1 MGSHQPNVNW
11 KFPIRG
17 GVFPGHRDPKIEKR
31 CADFSGQSFFGG
43 EKTQIFFHFWDLN
56 PEIFSFLGFKTQR
69 FFHFEN
75 QRERYAFFL
84 GEETSIDSEFS
95 GWWFQWFFI
104 FNPILGEM
112 IQFDLRIFVQMGW
125 KHQLVFKGSMF
136 PWKKSVD
143 SHPFPISSVGCETT
157 PASRSQ
163 GWETNHR
170 PFHSG

>member
-75 QRERYAFFL
+75 QRERDMPFFWERRRLLILSFLVGGFNDFLFSTRSL
-84 GEETSIDSEFS
+84 G
-95 GWWFQWFFI
+95 
-104 FNPILGEM
+104 
-112 IQFDLRIFVQMGW
+112 
-125 KHQLVFKGSMF
+125 K
-136 PWKKSVD
+136 
-143 SHPFPISSVGCETT
+143 
-157 PASRSQ
+157 
-163 GWETNHR
+163 
-170 PFHSG
+170 